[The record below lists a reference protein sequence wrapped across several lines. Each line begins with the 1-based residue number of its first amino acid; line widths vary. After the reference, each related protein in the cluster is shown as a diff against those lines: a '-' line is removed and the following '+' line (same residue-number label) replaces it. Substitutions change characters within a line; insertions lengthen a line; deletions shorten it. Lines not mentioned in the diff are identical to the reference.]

1 MRILFALAAYY
12 SWFIEHLDVVIVY
25 LNSDIDVHLYVE
37 LPDGYKERGAAA
49 LLRKTI
55 YGLKQSARQWNKNLS
70 AKLFRAGLT
79 RLMSDYSVFNR
90 NAGIPRVVIV
100 IIYVDD
106 FLAFGPNMSEIKN
119 LKRWL
124 AANYKMKDLGPCSQF
139 LGMKVERDEERRT
152 ISISQEA
159 FINKALTAA
168 DMQNCKGVTSPMIVN
183 SKLAQNPESAADA
196 ELIQLYQSHIGTQ
209 MWAYICTRPDL
220 GFSVSTLS
228 RFSSNPTPEHIGAVK
243 RVYRYL
249 QDTKDYKL
257 VYHGGHRDH
266 IKLEIYTDADWAGD
280 IETRKSTSGYVA
292 LLNGTAISWSS
303 KRQTTVAQFLCEA
316 EYIAASEA
324 VKEAVWIGRFLE
336 ELHQIRIYPIP
347 IYCDN
352 QGAIAL
358 AKNPENHQRTKHIDV
373 RYHYIREKEEDGTIE
388 IRYLPTEQMVADGL
402 TKSLPSTRQTAFVE
416 QLGLER
422 ERTLRQQ

>member
-1 MRILFALAAYY
+1 ML
-12 SWFIEHLDVVIVY
+12 
-25 LNSDIDVHLYVE
+25 LYVE
-37 LPDGYKERGAAA
+37 LLDGYKQADRTA

-70 AKLFRAGLT
+70 AKLLGAGLT
-79 RLMSDYSVFNR
+79 RLMSDYSVFIR
-90 NAGIPRVVIV
+90 NAGTTKVVIV
-100 IIYVDD
+100 IVYVDD
-106 FLAFGPNMSEIKN
+106 FLVFGPNMSEIDNIKW
-119 LKRWL
+119 WL
-124 AANYKMKDLGPCSQF
+124 ATHYKIKDLGPCSQF
-139 LGMKVERDEERRT
+139 LGMKVERNEELRT

-168 DMQNCKGVTSPMIVN
+168 EMENCKGVNSPMISTPN
-183 SKLAQNPESAADA
+183 LSQNPKPVADQK
-196 ELIQLYQSHIGTQ
+196 LVQSYQSHIGTQ
-209 MWAYICTRPDL
+209 MWAYVCTRPDL

-228 RFSSNPTPEHIGAVK
+228 RFSSNPTREHFSALK

-266 IKLEIYTDADWAGD
+266 IKLEMYADADWAGD
-280 IETRKSTSGYVA
+280 KETRKSTSGYVA

-303 KRQTTVAQFLCEA
+303 KRQTSVAQSSCEA

-336 ELHQIRIYPIP
+336 ELHQTRIYPIP
-347 IYCDN
+347 LYCDN

-373 RYHYIREKEEDGTIE
+373 RYHYIREKEEDGTIA
-388 IRYLPTEQMVADGL
+388 IKYLPTDQMVADGF
-402 TKSLPSTRQTAFVE
+402 TKSLSSARQSGFVKH
-416 QLGLER
+416 LGLER
-422 ERTLRQQ
+422 ELTFEH